1 MVAERK
7 IIATYDY
14 RDETGKLLY
23 QVVRYAPKDFRQRRP
38 DGKGEWIWNLEGV
51 RRVPYRLPEL
61 LSASTQDWVYIVE
74 GEKDADNLIA
84 RNFVATTNSGG
95 ARKWL
100 DDYNRY
106 FKGWLVAII
115 PDNDEPGRDH
125 AKLVASSLY
134 GIAATVKIV
143 KLPNLPPKGDV
154 SDRLDS
160 GGPGKAKELIQLI
173 DEALTFEPDVIN
185 ASRPIIVSLADVK
198 PLPIDWLWFNRI
210 PLGMLTLILGDP
222 GLGKSFLTLYM
233 ASMVSTGG
241 AWPDRDEIPDNC
253 APKGSVVILTAE
265 DDLSHVVRPRLDAL
279 EADVTKIDALE
290 GVKIK
295 DENDREHCEYFNLQR
310 DLPALQ
316 QAVRSQ
322 KDTKLVV
329 IDPLSAYL
337 GGRIDS
343 HKDAEVRSVLRPLV
357 ELAEQCSVAVVGV
370 THLNKNANGKAVY
383 RAMGSLAFLAAA
395 RTCWLVTADP
405 NDLDSKRRLL
415 TPAKHNVL
423 IEPTGLAFEIVD
435 GKVVFESEPVTIT
448 ADEALGTTGT
458 IEAPALNEAKQW
470 LSGQVT
476 TGKTMA
482 ATEVYKQAKERGISK
497 RTLERA
503 KKELHIV
510 SYPLSEAGKK
520 VWFWGTEE

>member
-1 MVAERK
+1 MAGERI

-38 DGKGEWIWNLEGV
+38 DDKGDWIYNLEGV
-51 RRVPYRLPEL
+51 RRVLYRLPEL
-61 LSASTQDWVYIVE
+61 VSAPKQCRIAITE
-74 GEKDADNLIA
+74 GEKDCDRL
-84 RNFVATTNSGG
+84 RDLGFEATTCPMG
-95 ARKWL
+95 AGKWL
-100 DDYNRY
+100 PEYNQHFAGRVVDIY
-106 FKGWLVAII
+106 
-115 PDNDEPGRDH
+115 PDNDESGRKH
-125 AKLVASSLY
+125 ALQVAESLY
-134 GIAATVKIV
+134 GTALEIRIV
-143 KLPNLPPKGDV
+143 GLPGLPPKGDV
-154 SDRLDS
+154 SDWLNN
-160 GGPGKAKELIQLI
+160 GGTKAELIRLT
-173 DEALTFEPDVIN
+173 DETLTFEPDVIN

-210 PLGMLTLILGDP
+210 PLGMLTLVLGDP

-233 ASMVSTGG
+233 ASRVSTGG
-241 AWPDRDEIPDNC
+241 AWPDRDGIPDNC

-265 DDLSHVVRPRLDAL
+265 DDLAHVVRPRLDAL
-279 EADVTKIDALE
+279 GADVTKIDALE

-357 ELAEQCSVAVVGV
+357 ELAEQCGVAVVGV

-395 RTCWLVTADP
+395 RTCWLVTTDP
-405 NDLDSKRRLL
+405 NDPDSKRRLL

-435 GKVVFESEPVTIT
+435 GKVIFENEPIDIT

>member
-1 MVAERK
+1 MSDRIQNTQADERLFSRAAEVAVIGSMIIDPGCIDKVSAIVGPDSFAFPENKTIYQAILDLRETDKPIDGFILRNTLEENKK
-7 IIATYDY
+7 INEIGGVDY
-14 RDETGKLLY
+14 LQKILDSVPSSANAEY
-23 QVVRYAPKDFRQRRP
+23 YANIVKEKAQRR
-38 DGKGEWIWNLEGV
+38 
-51 RRVPYRLPEL
+51 RL
-61 LSASTQDWVYIVE
+61 VE
-74 GEKDADNLIA
+74 AHDEMKRI
-84 RNFVATTNSGG
+84 
-95 ARKWL
+95 L
-100 DDYNRY
+100 DS
-106 FKGWLVAII
+106 
-115 PDNDEPGRDH
+115 DEPVGEC
-125 AKLVASSLY
+125 VSEIQQ
-134 GIAATVKIV
+134 IAEGLDGAIE
-143 KLPNLPPKGDV
+143 P
-154 SDRLDS
+154 SDS
-160 GGPGKAKELIQLI
+160 K
-173 DEALTFEPDVIN
+173 
-185 ASRPIIVSLADVK
+185 PIIKTLADVK

-233 ASMVSTGG
+233 ASRVSTGG
-241 AWPDRDEIPDNC
+241 AWPDRDGIPDNC
-253 APKGSVVILTAE
+253 ASKGSVVILTAE

-310 DLPALQ
+310 DLSALQ
-316 QAVRSQ
+316 QAVRSR

-405 NDLDSKRRLL
+405 NDPDSKRRLL

-435 GKVVFESEPVTIT
+435 GKVVFESEPVTLT
-448 ADEALGTTGT
+448 ADEALSTVST
-458 IEAPALNEAKQW
+458 IEPEALNKAKTWLVEQLPQGSAVTAADIFRRADEQGIKKGTLRRAKQ
-470 LSGQVT
+470 
-476 TGKTMA
+476 
-482 ATEVYKQAKERGISK
+482 
-497 RTLERA
+497 
-503 KKELHIV
+503 ELGVV
-510 SYPLSEAGKK
+510 SYALSSEGKLH
-520 VWFWGTEE
+520 WFWRIDQL